1 MDYLTSNLGRFSK
14 TARSAYQ
21 NAALKYHGE
30 VSSRPFGAGLGQNL
44 PDVTQFGTRR
54 IRGMNTNTKGGL
66 QLTTTVTLSVFQ
78 LPRLVFTYLRARCR
92 SLGRFG
98 ETVSSESQQ
107 GSRAMYITEYQF
119 PYG

>member
-1 MDYLTSNLGRFSK
+1 
-14 TARSAYQ
+14 
-21 NAALKYHGE
+21 
-30 VSSRPFGAGLGQNL
+30 
-44 PDVTQFGTRR
+44 
-54 IRGMNTNTKGGL
+54 
-66 QLTTTVTLSVFQ
+66 LTTTVTLTVFQ